1 VAAHPP
7 TLANLADDYL
17 RAARRAG
24 NRPGTEIAYGWAL
37 KHWLRITAARGVD
50 EPAQITVA
58 DVEAFQDFLVES
70 GKSKQSQRIGST
82 ALREMLKWAAAK
94 QLVPAELHLAVSKVR
109 VPRGVP
115 RPVAAEDL
123 KRLLLYLLPLKPRMT
138 ILEVRDRALAL
149 YLLGTSSRVSEA
161 LQVTERDW
169 EHAWVIQKG
178 GGQQALLS
186 PPIVVE
192 AVRLYLARR
201 GPVASE
207 FVWITH
213 DTNRPVRRLTP
224 EGARGIFERLA
235 RQVGIRH
242 FSPHQLRH
250 SAASVLLDRGV
261 PVTGIADHLGH
272 ADLSTVMGYAKMS
285 PRRRQEAVDGL
296 QGFLEETI
304 AEAQPKGK
312 ASATP
317 TATATAAL
325 PVEGSTEELVNL
337 LLAKVER
344 LNNRV
349 MILEDKL
356 AALTMPPDFDQ
367 PFTLA

>member
-1 VAAHPP
+1 VNLPQ
-7 TLANLADDYL
+7 LADDYL

-24 NRPGTEIAYGWAL
+24 NRPGSEVAYQWAL
-37 KHWLRITAARGVD
+37 KHWLRVAAERGVR

-58 DVEAFQDFLVES
+58 DIEAFQDYLLES

-82 ALREMLKWAAAK
+82 AVREMLKWAAAK
-94 QLVPAELHLAVSKVR
+94 QLVPAELHLGVAKVR

-115 RPVAAEDL
+115 RPVAEGDL
-123 KRLLLYLLPLKPRMT
+123 KKLLLHLLPLKPRMT
-138 ILEVRDRALAL
+138 VLEVRDRALAL
-149 YLLGTSSRVSEA
+149 YLLGTSSRISEA

-169 EHAWVIQKG
+169 EHAWVIAKG

-192 AVRLYLARR
+192 AVKLYLARR
-201 GPVASE
+201 GTVPSE

-224 EGARGIFERLA
+224 EGARGIFKRLA

-261 PVTGIADHLGH
+261 AVTGIADHLGH

-296 QGFLEETI
+296 QGFLEDTI
-304 AEAQPKGK
+304 SEAQPKARAK
-312 ASATP
+312 AKAP
-317 TATATAAL
+317 AAD
-325 PVEGSTEELVNL
+325 GSPEELVNL

-349 MILEDKL
+349 MKLEDQLKAL
-356 AALTMPPDFDQ
+356 AAPTEYVT
-367 PFTLA
+367 PFAHA

>member
-1 VAAHPP
+1 
-7 TLANLADDYL
+7 
-17 RAARRAG
+17 
-24 NRPGTEIAYGWAL
+24 
-37 KHWLRITAARGVD
+37 
-50 EPAQITVA
+50 
-58 DVEAFQDFLVES
+58 
-70 GKSKQSQRIGST
+70 
-82 ALREMLKWAAAK
+82 
-94 QLVPAELHLAVSKVR
+94 VPAELHLGVSKVR
-109 VPRGVP
+109 VPRGQP
-115 RPVAAEDL
+115 RPVAEDDL

-138 ILEVRDRALAL
+138 VLEVRDRALAL
-149 YLLGTSSRVSEA
+149 YLLGTSSRISEV

-169 EHAWVIQKG
+169 EHAWVVQKG
-178 GGQQALLS
+178 GGQQAVLS

-192 AVRLYLARR
+192 AVKLYLAKR

-213 DTNRPVRRLTP
+213 DTNRPMRRLTP
-224 EGARGIFERLA
+224 EGARGICNRLA

-261 PVTGIADHLGH
+261 AVTGIAAHMGH
-272 ADLSTVMGYAKMS
+272 SGLDSVMGYAKMS

-304 AEAQPKGK
+304 EEAQPKARAK
-312 ASATP
+312 AKAPP
-317 TATATAAL
+317 T
-325 PVEGSTEELVNL
+325 EGSTEELVNL

-356 AALTMPPDFDQ
+356 AALTTPPDFDK
-367 PFTLA
+367 PFALA